1 MGRLSRHTLTLP
13 MVGGGE
19 GFRTTTPLIPPS
31 PPSPTDLYFFT
42 YTDIFLFLMFIYLGL
57 RWVLVAVLG
66 LFLVAASRG
75 YFLVAVHR
83 LSSVGSVVLAQGV
96 CCPAACGIFPD
107 QGLNSCP
114 LPKRADS

>member
-31 PPSPTDLYFFT
+31 PPSPTDFYFFT

-57 RWVLVAVLG
+57 RWVLAAARVPLVGASGGCSLLAVRSFSLLWLLLLRSAG
-66 LFLVAASRG
+66 SR
-75 YFLVAVHR
+75 
-83 LSSVGSVVLAQGV
+83 SVGFRSCGTWAQ
-96 CCPAACGIFPD
+96 
-107 QGLNSCP
+107 
-114 LPKRADS
+114 